1 MAVNFELKKNGSIYE
16 FAFDSDRRCLTITT
30 IDGKKSCVI
39 CQTKPISTLDEA
51 KQAAISLSND
61 QDNTLFWHPV

>member
-1 MAVNFELKKNGSIYE
+1 MAVNFEVQKNGSIYE
-16 FAFDSDRRCLTITT
+16 FAFDSDRRCLTITS
-30 IDGKKSCVI
+30 INGKKRCVI
-39 CQTKPISTLDEA
+39 CQTQPISTLDEA

>member
-1 MAVNFELKKNGSIYE
+1 MAVNFELEKNGSIYE
-16 FAFDSDRRCLTITT
+16 FAFDSDRSCLTITS
-30 IDGKKSCVI
+30 IDGKKRCVI
-39 CQTKPISTLDEA
+39 CQTQPINTLDEA